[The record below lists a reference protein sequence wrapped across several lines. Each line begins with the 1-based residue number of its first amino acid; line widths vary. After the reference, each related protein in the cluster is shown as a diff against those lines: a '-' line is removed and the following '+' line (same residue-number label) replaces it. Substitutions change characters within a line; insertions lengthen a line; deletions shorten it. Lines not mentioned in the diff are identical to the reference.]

1 MDIELVNKKY
11 MIWWNNVTAVEPTLL
26 LVVYISIFPSTKL
39 LDIETFILQ

>member
-26 LVVYISIFPSTKL
+26 LVVYTSIFPSTKL